1 MGNRTLL
8 QGDLEWSFEYNCF
21 HSLCHIVTVCCLLNA
36 LHDEFE
42 YKKVNDIGFKNSAPR
57 IVDCPVGRFTSDL
70 DYTKAQKG
78 YMGEGSAGDLYR
90 CV

>member
-1 MGNRTLL
+1 MNTTASIVCVIL
-8 QGDLEWSFEYNCF
+8 Y
-21 HSLCHIVTVCCLLNA
+21 IVTVCCLLNA

-70 DYTKAQKG
+70 DYTTAQKG
-78 YMGEGSAGDLYR
+78 NMGEGSAGDLYR